1 MDDIKTKTITHPL
14 ENALDI
20 TPGTT
25 IVEYTETLPAVL
37 VVHPSYDTKDDEI
50 EVQLEEIRTEAM
62 DAFEVQAQEV
72 EQVEGKYKARIG
84 EVAANFLNTALS
96 AVKEKSLLKQHKDKL
111 VVAQQKAI
119 KPGTVN
125 NNVIVT
131 SHNELLKLIAG
142 SKDSKKE

>member
-1 MDDIKTKTITHPL
+1 MDDVKTKTITHPL

-20 TPGTT
+20 EPHTT
-25 IVEYTETLPAVL
+25 IIEYIETLPAVL
-37 VVHPSYDTKDDEI
+37 VSHPTYDTKDDEI

-96 AVKEKSLLKQHKDKL
+96 AVKEKSMLKQHKDKL
-111 VVAQQKAI
+111 VIAQQKAI

-131 SHNELLKLIAG
+131 NHNELLKLIAG
-142 SKDSKKE
+142 NKEPDKE